1 MSKSLSRLL
10 SATLFAGCAPKTT
23 SDQSDTGA
31 ATSGSARIG
40 DGRSILANALVGVL
54 GSLIV
59 GAIAG
64 NGAVFGTVSGVALL
78 WAVLGSV
85 VAIGLFNLVRQ
96 RAYR

>member
-1 MSKSLSRLL
+1 MGLL
-10 SATLFAGCAPKTT
+10 ILLVVGALLGWLATIIL
-23 SDQSDTGA
+23 
-31 ATSGSARIG
+31 RIE
-40 DGRSILANALVGVL
+40 DGRGILANALVGVL

>member
-1 MSKSLSRLL
+1 MGLL
-10 SATLFAGCAPKTT
+10 ILLVVGALLGWLATIIL
-23 SDQSDTGA
+23 
-31 ATSGSARIG
+31 RIEN
-40 DGRSILANALVGVL
+40 GRSILANALVGVL

>member
-1 MSKSLSRLL
+1 MGLL
-10 SATLFAGCAPKTT
+10 ILLVVGALLGWLATIIL
-23 SDQSDTGA
+23 
-31 ATSGSARIG
+31 RIE

-78 WAVLGSV
+78 WAVLGSL

>member
-1 MSKSLSRLL
+1 MGLL
-10 SATLFAGCAPKTT
+10 SLLVVGALLGWLATIIL
-23 SDQSDTGA
+23 
-31 ATSGSARIG
+31 RIEG
-40 DGRSILANALVGVL
+40 GRSMLANALVGVL

>member
-1 MSKSLSRLL
+1 MGLL
-10 SATLFAGCAPKTT
+10 ILLVVGALLGWLATIIL
-23 SDQSDTGA
+23 
-31 ATSGSARIG
+31 RIE

-85 VAIGLFNLVRQ
+85 VAIGLFDLVRQ